1 MQNQL
6 ELLKQLQYI
15 DNTIAK
21 IEKSTL
27 EFPIKMKQLEKE
39 FERRKQKLE
48 KEKAALE
55 EIQGERRKKEQRL
68 RLETERM
75 QKSQDKLLL
84 VKTNKEYQAV
94 LKEIDDV
101 KQTNSDLET
110 EILIHMETADKLAQE
125 IKEQEI
131 HYRTWLKEFER
142 QTMILQ
148 SEVEKSGE
156 ELENQRRLR
165 MEVVGKIDPDVIKRY
180 EMLRE
185 KRQGLA
191 VVSIRDGLCQ
201 GCNMNIPPQKFLE
214 IRKNDNTIM
223 DCPFCSRILYFDEN
237 MP

>member
-110 EILIHMETADKLAQE
+110 EILIHMETTDKLAQE